1 MSTDYDRYLRDH
13 KSNVM
18 KAYYWIK
25 ENIGSEIQKYAS
37 SFFIDQYQTQMEAHD
52 ASKSSP
58 EEYYPYDDYFYNKKT
73 LRSFMVVEDF
83 RGAFLHHLHVN
94 PHHWQ
99 HWVLIP
105 DSSGEPQKA
114 IFMPYE
120 YVIEMVCDWFSFSL
134 KSGKIDEIF
143 DFYLERKSHIVM
155 HRESRRFLEALLD
168 EMERVILAKDEKG
181 NYTCSLWY
189 DSVK

>member
-1 MSTDYDRYLRDH
+1 MSIEYDQYLRDH
-13 KSNVM
+13 KTNVM
-18 KAYYWIK
+18 KAYFWLK
-25 ENIGSEIQKYAS
+25 EILPIRDYTVALDISQLQAQIEQHDESKYR
-37 SFFIDQYQTQMEAHD
+37 
-52 ASKSSP
+52 KL
-58 EEYYPYDDYFYNKKT
+58 EYAPYDDYFYKRKSS
-73 LRSFMVVEDF
+73 RSSAVVNAFQE
-83 RGAFLHHLHVN
+83 AFLMHLHVN

-134 KSGKIDEIF
+134 KSGQIDGIF

-155 HRESRRFLEALLD
+155 HRESRRFLEYLLD
-168 EMERVILAKDEKG
+168 EMEKVILAKDEEG
-181 NYTCSLWY
+181 RYTCFLWY